1 MDMIYYVLCMIKQNV
16 DLIGSDNMLISYKY
30 NNFLSFRQEAEFT
43 MLAPS
48 SKVKSRFPNNYVELE
63 NGYQVLKDA
72 VIVGENAGGKSNF
85 VRSLNYFKNFF
96 VDSDSANASKN
107 TINNNNINGKCPLK
121 SDFDQIF
128 EMELT
133 NKGGANF

>member
-1 MDMIYYVLCMIKQNV
+1 MTKQNV
-16 DLIGSDNMLISYKY
+16 DLIGGDNMLISYKY

-72 VIVGENAGGKSNF
+72 VIVGENAGFLLIAIVQMHQK
-85 VRSLNYFKNFF
+85 
-96 VDSDSANASKN
+96 
-107 TINNNNINGKCPLK
+107 I
-121 SDFDQIF
+121 Q
-128 EMELT
+128 
-133 NKGGANF
+133 

>member
-1 MDMIYYVLCMIKQNV
+1 
-16 DLIGSDNMLISYKY
+16 MLISYKY

-85 VRSLNYFKNFF
+85 VRRYICLFFCNNLCFSMTNRLNFDIYNITG
-96 VDSDSANASKN
+96 VYSDRR
-107 TINNNNINGKCPLK
+107 I
-121 SDFDQIF
+121 IF
-128 EMELT
+128 L
-133 NKGGANF
+133 

>member
-1 MDMIYYVLCMIKQNV
+1 MAKQNV
-16 DLIGSDNMLISYKY
+16 DLIGGDNMLISYKY

-72 VIVGENAGGKSNF
+72 AIVVKMQVEKVILLEA
-85 VRSLNYFKNFF
+85 
-96 VDSDSANASKN
+96 
-107 TINNNNINGKCPLK
+107 
-121 SDFDQIF
+121 
-128 EMELT
+128 
-133 NKGGANF
+133 

>member
-1 MDMIYYVLCMIKQNV
+1 MTKQNV
-16 DLIGSDNMLISYKY
+16 DLIGGDNMLISYKY

-72 VIVGENAGGKSNF
+72 VIVGENAF
-85 VRSLNYFKNFF
+85 
-96 VDSDSANASKN
+96 
-107 TINNNNINGKCPLK
+107 
-121 SDFDQIF
+121 Q
-128 EMELT
+128 EL
-133 NKGGANF
+133 FC

>member
-1 MDMIYYVLCMIKQNV
+1 MIYYVLCMAKQNV
-16 DLIGSDNMLISYKY
+16 DLIGGDNMLISYKY

-72 VIVGENAGGKSNF
+72 VIVGEL
-85 VRSLNYFKNFF
+85 SL
-96 VDSDSANASKN
+96 
-107 TINNNNINGKCPLK
+107 IHI
-121 SDFDQIF
+121 
-128 EMELT
+128 
-133 NKGGANF
+133 